1 MTSSGEYTVS
11 ETARA
16 AGISRQAYYKWLNR
30 RLSLREQQE
39 REVLEEIKRI

>member
-16 AGISRQAYYKWLNR
+16 AGISRQA
-30 RLSLREQQE
+30 
-39 REVLEEIKRI
+39 

>member
-16 AGISRQAYYKWLNR
+16 AGISRQALNR

-39 REVLEEIKRI
+39 REVLEEIKRIEKRH